1 MDKTTR
7 RVYAHK
13 TGLGLGMGG
22 LDEVEDQEGRDT
34 CRVQG
39 LTKVLGPQAGIG
51 GSQRFEAYWNSRQG
65 KGATSELL
73 QRKEGN
79 ARYAESMGE
88 NSEFESAITS
98 RRGGLEG

>member
-1 MDKTTR
+1 MDKTHGRGISDGPNEGDGFHTIMDKTTR

-13 TGLGLGMGG
+13 TRLGLGMGG

-51 GSQRFEAYWNSRQG
+51 GS
-65 KGATSELL
+65 
-73 QRKEGN
+73 
-79 ARYAESMGE
+79 
-88 NSEFESAITS
+88 
-98 RRGGLEG
+98 